1 MVDVNG
7 KFNTVPKEYFNTFR
21 YKLFVQTMKMALA
34 FNWMNETGI
43 AAPIV
48 IDDVFNASDFE
59 NSIKLESY
67 IHFVKKIYRKICL
80 DNDFQLHLQL
90 IMLTHDDLVF
100 NSVVNG
106 YNKITTDN
114 EKAENLP
121 DMFPFLQG
129 RLFKLEE
136 LDILFKK
143 EIEGGQNL
151 INVYLKDYE

>member
-1 MVDVNG
+1 MYELCKTNYVNPELRSIL
-7 KFNTVPKEYFNTFR
+7 T
-21 YKLFVQTMKMALA
+21 LFLLKQFT
-34 FNWMNETGI
+34 
-43 AAPIV
+43 
-48 IDDVFNASDFE
+48 IDCIS
-59 NSIKLESY
+59 
-67 IHFVKKIYRKICL
+67 RKICL

-90 IMLTHDDLVF
+90 LMLTHDDLVF